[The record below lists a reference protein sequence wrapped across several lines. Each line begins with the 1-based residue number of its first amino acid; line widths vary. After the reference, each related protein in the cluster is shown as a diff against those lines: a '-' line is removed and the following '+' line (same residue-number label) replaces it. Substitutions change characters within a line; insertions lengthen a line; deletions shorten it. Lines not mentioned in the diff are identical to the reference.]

1 MVLYEL
7 TFINTGVNDISKHN
21 LTEEAIPLPFPYALK
36 KGVAPMKS
44 KMPFSLSKEKS
55 FYESLND
62 WIGDTLYDDLTE
74 KGFECRDEQIY
85 MAFQI
90 EQALKEKKV
99 LLAEAGVGTGKTI
112 AYLLPAIAYARYTGK
127 PALIS
132 CADETLIDQLVKE
145 EGDIH
150 KISEALQ
157 INVDVRLAKARDQ
170 YLCLKR
176 LDETVD
182 SSVEEFAEIV
192 QSELPD
198 FIRENASLQSI
209 YPYGERSD
217 YPELNDEQWK
227 SINFHPIQQCSACDV
242 RNRCGQTIHRNHY
255 RDSADLI
262 ICSHDFYME
271 HIWTKESRKRQ
282 GQMALLPDVS
292 MIIFDEGHLLE
303 YSAQRALTYEV
314 QNNTLL
320 NLLERIMVDGIREET
335 LQLMEQLIDVHEH
348 FFRLLKSNS
357 SNGGDERKAITKI
370 NELLAV
376 GKEALTIS
384 TALLEEFVFEGELYI
399 IPEYDLT
406 MVEEYLEQYIFSM
419 ELFISENDAVDWL
432 EERKGEIT
440 LIIMPRLVTDILRE
454 KLFSSNTPIVFSSA
468 TLSVGQDFTYLLD
481 SLGIED
487 FLSFSVES
495 PFDYEEA
502 MEVFLADVEPGG
514 KTRYVE
520 NALQDEQQTLI
531 LFKSEQSMLQFQQEL
546 SDEHKK
552 KVAFEGDRELSA
564 IIRDFQQKEVSVL
577 CSYHLWEGLDIPQDA
592 LTRVII
598 YDLPFPPQDPLF
610 NARRKHA
617 ENPFEEVDLPFMLL
631 RLRQGAGRLIR
642 TSDDY
647 GSVHVLLEGREQNMK
662 DVISG
667 VFPVDIQ
674 LFAGK

>member
-1 MVLYEL
+1 
-7 TFINTGVNDISKHN
+7 
-21 LTEEAIPLPFPYALK
+21 
-36 KGVAPMKS
+36 MKR

-90 EQALKEKKV
+90 EKALKEKKI

-145 EGDIH
+145 EGDIK
-150 KISEALQ
+150 KISDALQ
-157 INVDVRLAKARDQ
+157 IDIDVRLAKARDQ

-176 LDETVD
+176 LEDAVD
-182 SSVEEFAEIV
+182 ATSEEYAENV
-192 QSELPD
+192 QSSLPD
-198 FIRENASLQSI
+198 FVRGNLSMQSI
-209 YPYGERSD
+209 SPYGERSD
-217 YPELNDEQWK
+217 YPDINDDQWK
-227 SINFHPIQQCSACDV
+227 TINFHPIQQCAACDV

-255 RDSADLI
+255 RDAADVI

-282 GQMALLPDVS
+282 GQLPLLPDVS
-292 MIIFDEGHLLE
+292 MIVFDEGHLLE

-320 NLLERIMVDGIREET
+320 NLLERISVDGIREET
-335 LQLMEQLIDVHEH
+335 LVLMERLIDVHEE
-348 FFRLLKSNS
+348 FFRQLRLNS
-357 SNGGDERKAITKI
+357 KGNAEERKAIKKTSD
-370 NELLAV
+370 LLSI
-376 GKEALTIS
+376 GKEAIAIS

-419 ELFISENDAVDWL
+419 DLFTSESDAVDWA
-432 EERKGEIT
+432 EEAEGELT
-440 LIIMPRLVTDILRE
+440 LIIMPRLVTDILKE
-454 KLFSSNTPIVFSSA
+454 KLFSSKLPIVFSSA

-481 SLGIED
+481 SLGIDD
-487 FLSFSVES
+487 FLSLSVES
-495 PFDYEEA
+495 PFDYEEV
-502 MEVFLADVEPGG
+502 MDVIVADLEEGE
-514 KTRYVE
+514 KADYVLDLLKE
-520 NALQDEQQTLI
+520 KEQTLI
-531 LFKSEQSMLQFQQEL
+531 LFKSEQSMKEFKEKIGDGQKEI
-546 SDEHKK
+546 
-552 KVAFEGDRELSA
+552 AFEGERELSSM
-564 IIRDFQQKEVSVL
+564 IRDFQSKDISVL
-577 CSYHLWEGLDIPQDA
+577 CSYHLWEGLDVPNDA

-610 NARRKHA
+610 DARRKHA
-617 ENPFEEVDLPFMLL
+617 EHPFKEVDLPFMLL

-647 GSVHVLLEGREQNMK
+647 GSIHIPLEGQDKEMK

-667 VFPVDIQ
+667 IFPVKIQ
-674 LFAGK
+674 TTIKK

>member
-1 MVLYEL
+1 
-7 TFINTGVNDISKHN
+7 
-21 LTEEAIPLPFPYALK
+21 
-36 KGVAPMKS
+36 MKR

-90 EQALKEKKV
+90 EKALKEKKV

-145 EGDIH
+145 EGDIR
-150 KISEALQ
+150 KISDALQ
-157 INVDVRLAKARDQ
+157 IDIDVRLAKARDQ

-176 LDETVD
+176 LEDAVD
-182 SSVEEFAEIV
+182 ATSEVYAENV
-192 QSELPD
+192 QSSLPD
-198 FIRENASLQSI
+198 FVRGNLSMQSI
-209 YPYGERSD
+209 SPYGERSD
-217 YPELNDEQWK
+217 YPDINDEQWK
-227 SINFHPIQQCSACDV
+227 TINFHPVQQCAACDI

-255 RDSADLI
+255 REAADVI

-282 GQMALLPDVS
+282 GQLPLLPDVS
-292 MIIFDEGHLLE
+292 MIVFDEGHLLE

-320 NLLERIMVDGIREET
+320 NLLERIMVDGVREET
-335 LQLMEQLIDVHEH
+335 LRLMEQLIDLHEE
-348 FFRLLKSNS
+348 FFRLLRAN
-357 SNGGDERKAITKI
+357 SNGNTTERKAINKSV
-370 NELLAV
+370 ELLSV
-376 GKEALTIS
+376 GKETIAIS
-384 TALLEEFVFEGELYI
+384 NALLEEFVFEGELYI

-419 ELFISENDAVDWL
+419 ELFTSENDAVDWV
-432 EERKGEIT
+432 EEAEGEMT
-440 LIIMPRLVTDILRE
+440 LIIMPRLVTDILKE
-454 KLFSSNTPIVFSSA
+454 KLFSSNLPIVFSSA

-481 SLGIED
+481 SLGIDD

-495 PFDYEEA
+495 PFDYEEV
-502 MEVFLADVEPGG
+502 MDVIVAELEEGD
-514 KTRYVE
+514 KNDYVLDL
-520 NALQDEQQTLI
+520 LQKDEQTLI
-531 LFKSEQSMLQFQQEL
+531 LFKSEQSMKEFKE
-546 SDEHKK
+546 
-552 KVAFEGDRELSA
+552 KVGEEQKEIAFEGERELSSM
-564 IIRDFQQKEVSVL
+564 IRDFQSKEISVL
-577 CSYHLWEGLDIPQDA
+577 CSYHLWEGLDVPNDA

-610 NARRKHA
+610 DARRKHA
-617 ENPFEEVDLPFMLL
+617 ENPFKEVDLPFMLL

-647 GSVHVLLEGREQNMK
+647 GSIHIPLEGQDKELK
-662 DVISG
+662 SVISG
-667 VFPVDIQ
+667 IFPVEIQ
-674 LFAGK
+674 TTIIK

>member
-1 MVLYEL
+1 
-7 TFINTGVNDISKHN
+7 
-21 LTEEAIPLPFPYALK
+21 
-36 KGVAPMKS
+36 MKS

-145 EGDIH
+145 EGDIR
-150 KISEALQ
+150 KISDALQ
-157 INVDVRLAKARDQ
+157 IDIDVRLAKARDQ

-182 SSVEEFAEIV
+182 ASLEEYAENV
-192 QSELPD
+192 QSGLPD
-198 FIRENASLQSI
+198 FVRGNASLQSI
-209 YPYGERSD
+209 FPYGERSD
-217 YPELNDEQWK
+217 YPEMNDDQWK
-227 SINFHPIQQCSACDV
+227 TINYHPIQQCAACDI

-255 RDSADLI
+255 RESADLI

-282 GQMALLPDVS
+282 GQLPLLPDVS
-292 MIIFDEGHLLE
+292 MIVFDEGHLLE

-320 NLLERIMVDGIREET
+320 NLLERIMVDGLREET
-335 LQLMEQLIDVHEH
+335 LQLMEQLIDVHEE

-357 SNGGDERKAITKI
+357 DAGGDERKAIKKTD
-370 NELLAV
+370 ELLAV
-376 GKEALTIS
+376 GKEAVSIS

-399 IPEYDLT
+399 IPEYDLK

-419 ELFISENDAVDWL
+419 ELFVSVNDAVDWVEVS
-432 EERKGEIT
+432 EEEMT
-440 LIIMPRLVTDILRE
+440 LIIMPRLVTDILKE
-454 KLFSSNTPIVFSSA
+454 KLFSSDMPIVFSSA
-468 TLSVGQDFTYLLD
+468 TLSVGQDFTYILD

-495 PFDYEEA
+495 PFDYEEV
-502 MEVFLADVEPGG
+502 MDVIVTTVDEGQ
-514 KTRYVE
+514 KARH
-520 NALQDEQQTLI
+520 ALELLEDEQQTLL
-531 LFKSEQSMLQFQQEL
+531 LFKSEQSMRQFQNEL
-546 SDEHKK
+546 SDEQKK
-552 KVAFEGDRELSA
+552 GIAFEGDRELSA
-564 IIRDFQQKEVSVL
+564 IIRDFQQKDISVL

-592 LTRVII
+592 LTRVVI
-598 YDLPFPPQDPLF
+598 YDLPFPPNDPLF
-610 NARRKHA
+610 DARRKHS

-642 TSDDY
+642 TNEDS
-647 GSVHVLLEGREQNMK
+647 GVIHILLEGHEQEMK

-667 VFPVDIQ
+667 IFPVEVQ
-674 LFAGK
+674 SFVKK